1 MLRVI
6 KERVTL
12 SANTVRQP
20 RPWFTQPQV
29 AEIFQ
34 VSEQTVRR
42 MIARGELPAY
52 RVGAQIRVRPED
64 VERMLRPVPV
74 EVA

>member
-6 KERVTL
+6 LERVTL
-12 SANTVRQP
+12 SANNIRQQ

-34 VSEQTVRR
+34 VSEQTIRR

-52 RVGAQIRVRPED
+52 RVGAQIRIRPED
-64 VERMLRPVPV
+64 CERMLRRVPV

>member
-12 SANTVRQP
+12 SANNVRQP
-20 RPWFTQPQV
+20 RPWLTQPQV

-42 MIARGELPAY
+42 MIARGELPAR
-52 RVGAQIRVRPED
+52 RVGAQIRIRPED
-64 VERMLRPVPV
+64 VERLRAV